1 MRIMNLM
8 MDANGGKN
16 FSFTSSNPRNGHL
29 FVRFKSNAVVLTKI
43 GYVNA
48 KPGDYVFYHK
58 QETTSYSS
66 YQEDAF
72 IHDFFRFDIT
82 DEEFK
87 DYNLPTA
94 TLLSVPFSEKLE
106 TLLKMLTQAYFT
118 PSQRRTE
125 TLHLT
130 GSLFL
135 SSISEHLAQSG
146 LSVQQDAKYPTLL
159 DMRLDIYHYPQQLWT
174 VETMAKRAMVSV
186 SYFQHIYKETFGI
199 SPINDVIQAR
209 ITMAENLLLFSNKKE
224 SEIAQLCGYNNVE
237 HFVRQF
243 RKCNGITP
251 SRFRAES
258 KSP

>member
-1 MRIMNLM
+1 MRIMNLT

-29 FVRFKSNAVVLTKI
+29 FVRFKSNAVVLTKS

-58 QETTSYSS
+58 QETTIYRS

-72 IHDFFRFDIT
+72 VHDFFRFDIT
-82 DEEFK
+82 DEKFK

-94 TLLSVPFSEKLE
+94 TLFSVPFSEKLE
-106 TLLKMLTQAYFT
+106 TLLKMLTQTYFT

-125 TLHLT
+125 ALYLT

-135 SSISEHLAQSG
+135 SSISEHLTQFG
-146 LSVQQDAKYPTLL
+146 MNVQQDAKYPMLL
-159 DMRLDIYHYPQQLWT
+159 DMRFDIYHYPQRSWT
-174 VETMAKRAMVSV
+174 VDAMAKRAMVSV

-209 ITMAENLLLFSNKKE
+209 VTMAENLLLFSDKKE
-224 SEIAQLCGYNNVE
+224 SEIAALCGYNNVE

-243 RKCNGITP
+243 RKCKGITP
-251 SRFRAES
+251 SRFRAKS